1 MVCYVYYYMNE
12 NIHLLDTG
20 NFLGNFLSYC
30 ANGVTKQLHN
40 DLSAQGPVCQY
51 VFYAHAA
58 QWGCFLMQHRVS
70 LVVFDITTVL
80 TRSGLKIIITIYF
93 HHDTAS
99 TAPESTATREKKK
112 RMNVDSCNQWSGGK
126 TKTEHNCGV
135 WTRVWMCV
143 CVHARAVNIRDG
155 GKAVVCNIASWVAR
169 VLGSGSEGNRRKEN
183 HGEVVRCF
191 TSQMGAPIAP

>member
-99 TAPESTATREKKK
+99 TAPESTATREKEKK

-135 WTRVWMCV
+135 
-143 CVHARAVNIRDG
+143 
-155 GKAVVCNIASWVAR
+155 
-169 VLGSGSEGNRRKEN
+169 
-183 HGEVVRCF
+183 
-191 TSQMGAPIAP
+191 